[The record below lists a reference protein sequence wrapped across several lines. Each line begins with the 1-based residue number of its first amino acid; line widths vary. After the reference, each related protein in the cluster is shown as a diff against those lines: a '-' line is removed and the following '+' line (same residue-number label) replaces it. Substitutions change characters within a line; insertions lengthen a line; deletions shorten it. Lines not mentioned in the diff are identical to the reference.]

1 MSIARILFPLVA
13 CAALLAAA
21 PVATAQTATD
31 SAPSAPSVAE
41 AQNDDSRPAT
51 LGDLRRLEDSLRAEM
66 AADREA
72 VKRDFRHLEDSLRAE
87 FRTEMAADRKS
98 AKEDSRHLE
107 NSLRAELSETRE
119 TIRWLILAMLAV
131 IGLPQLSAWWER
143 RRNGKTPATLS
154 LALFC
159 ASVAVGAFAIVAAI
173 AG

>member
-21 PVATAQTATD
+21 PVATAQTAAD
-31 SAPSAPSVAE
+31 SAPSVAE

>member
-21 PVATAQTATD
+21 PVATAQTAAD
-31 SAPSAPSVAE
+31 SAPSVAE

-66 AADREA
+66 AADRDST
-72 VKRDFRHLEDSLRAE
+72 KQDIRHLEESLR
-87 FRTEMAADRKS
+87 TEIAANREA
-98 AKEDSRHLE
+98 AKQDSRHLE
-107 NSLRAELSETRE
+107 NSLRAELSEIRE
-119 TIRWLILAMLAV
+119 TIRWLILAMIAV

-159 ASVAVGAFAIVAAI
+159 TSVAVGAFAIVAAI